1 MFEILIIVMILS
13 FWAVA
18 CVACATIGYHKG
30 KKDTVLKKIELDK
43 EQKRKLDKEQ
53 RELMNFYTY
62 NGDTQGH

>member
-1 MFEILIIVMILS
+1 MVEVLIIVMILS

-18 CVACATIGYHKG
+18 CVTCAVIGYHKG
-30 KKDTVLKKIELDK
+30 KKDAVPKKIELST